1 MITMMMNKIILMTN
15 KVAVKFSEAAIA
27 DILFKKRILKIPK
40 NSQENTCARFPF
52 LNKVAGVSL

>member
-27 DILFKKRILKIPK
+27 DILFKKRILKTPV
-40 NSQENTCARFPF
+40 PDF
-52 LNKVAGVSL
+52 LF